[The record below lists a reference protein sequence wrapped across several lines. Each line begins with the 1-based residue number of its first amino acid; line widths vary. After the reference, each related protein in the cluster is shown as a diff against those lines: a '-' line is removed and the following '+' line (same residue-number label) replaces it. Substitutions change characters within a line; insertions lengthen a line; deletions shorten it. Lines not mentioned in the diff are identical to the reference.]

1 MFFPRCIS
9 PPKNGDELFW
19 EQKFHAAN
27 GKAQAFTQGAL
38 LSCLLGFEREGR
50 NFLYFPQVP
59 KVFPLCSLQ
68 VPNRFTSGSKFV
80 PQVLSVL
87 TKHVLQSTSS
97 HFYPMCLG
105 KCCPPFTCIGG
116 PKGKNSILQNRTF
129 YFGSVHSFIFLE

>member
-1 MFFPRCIS
+1 VFFPRCIS

-19 EQKFHAAN
+19 EEKFHAAN

-50 NFLYFPQVP
+50 NLLYLPQVP

-68 VPNRFTSGSKFV
+68 VPNRFTSGSKCV
-80 PQVLSVL
+80 PQVLSEL

-105 KCCPPFTCIGG
+105 QLLSSFHLYRRA
-116 PKGKNSILQNRTF
+116 KGEELYTSKWNLLFWECS
-129 YFGSVHSFIFLE
+129 